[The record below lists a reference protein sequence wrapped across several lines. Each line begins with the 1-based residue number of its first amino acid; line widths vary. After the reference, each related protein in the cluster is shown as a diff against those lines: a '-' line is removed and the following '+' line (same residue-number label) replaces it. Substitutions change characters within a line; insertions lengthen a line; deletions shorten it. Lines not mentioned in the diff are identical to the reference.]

1 MGTSFFT
8 KKNIKYCD
16 NGISN
21 TVTLSMLVTG
31 TTKLCTKFLVA
42 VGPANYN
49 ARVSGE
55 AGIYLLNHKHITI
68 VLHYR
73 QNKLHGNN
81 SRTKVISHNSRALL
95 SVHSHSHQL
104 FIWLSSWATLCTPL
118 TPHECIQDEKHSGSM
133 TKSYLI
139 YCLFYTT

>member
-8 KKNIKYCD
+8 KDNIKYCD

-73 QNKLHGNN
+73 
-81 SRTKVISHNSRALL
+81 
-95 SVHSHSHQL
+95 
-104 FIWLSSWATLCTPL
+104 
-118 TPHECIQDEKHSGSM
+118 
-133 TKSYLI
+133 
-139 YCLFYTT
+139 